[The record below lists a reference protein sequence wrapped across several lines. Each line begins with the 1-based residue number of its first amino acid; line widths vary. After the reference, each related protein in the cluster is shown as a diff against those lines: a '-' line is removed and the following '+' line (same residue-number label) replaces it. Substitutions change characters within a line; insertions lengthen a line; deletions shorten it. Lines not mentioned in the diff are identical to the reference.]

1 MTTAKDLLSLPSLSH
16 MKLIGGAAGLSR
28 TVTWPYV
35 ILCPPIGEW
44 VSGGEFLI
52 YYGANAVVEKG
63 GACSADSRCGTKM
76 MPPAFLFL
84 VGHHYI
90 LEENLDDEIRQ
101 LADKLKLPVFSHTS
115 LAYVNSITKDII
127 NLIQDRAKMLQ
138 SPILSGTHSFSRIQM

>member
-52 YYGANAVVEKG
+52 YYGANAVVEKVEL
-63 GACSADSRCGTKM
+63 AQLIRDAGTKRCRWHFISCR
-76 MPPAFLFL
+76 PPL
-84 VGHHYI
+84 
-90 LEENLDDEIRQ
+90 
-101 LADKLKLPVFSHTS
+101 
-115 LAYVNSITKDII
+115 
-127 NLIQDRAKMLQ
+127 
-138 SPILSGTHSFSRIQM
+138 HS

>member
-52 YYGANAVVEKG
+52 YYGANAVVEKVEL
-63 GACSADSRCGTKM
+63 AQLHKTMPLAFYFLSATITFLKKILMMSLDSLLM
-76 MPPAFLFL
+76 
-84 VGHHYI
+84 
-90 LEENLDDEIRQ
+90 
-101 LADKLKLPVFSHTS
+101 S
-115 LAYVNSITKDII
+115 LSFQSS
-127 NLIQDRAKMLQ
+127 LIQVLPM
-138 SPILSGTHSFSRIQM
+138 

>member
-52 YYGANAVVEKG
+52 YYGANAVVEKVEL
-63 GACSADSRCGTKM
+63 AQLIRDAAQNDAAATITFLKKILMMRSDSLLM
-76 MPPAFLFL
+76 
-84 VGHHYI
+84 
-90 LEENLDDEIRQ
+90 
-101 LADKLKLPVFSHTS
+101 S
-115 LAYVNSITKDII
+115 LSFQSS
-127 NLIQDRAKMLQ
+127 LIQVLPM
-138 SPILSGTHSFSRIQM
+138 

>member
-52 YYGANAVVEKG
+52 YYGANAVVETMPL
-63 GACSADSRCGTKM
+63 AFYFLSATITFLKKILMMRSDSLLM
-76 MPPAFLFL
+76 
-84 VGHHYI
+84 
-90 LEENLDDEIRQ
+90 
-101 LADKLKLPVFSHTS
+101 S
-115 LAYVNSITKDII
+115 LSFQSS
-127 NLIQDRAKMLQ
+127 LIQVLPM
-138 SPILSGTHSFSRIQM
+138 